1 MILKKH
7 LNIKNMPKKNL
18 NKIPKDIIEKI
29 SRIDS
34 GNIIVGGAKKFKAE
48 YLSSGKLSHLNIVLN
63 GSGLVFPAS
72 IVPPEEQGK
81 YSSRNIYGYE
91 EIRRDLPKETH
102 YNSVE
107 SPNYGDSYNGTHTVN
122 LPYEKY
128 PRDFHSPK
136 ELEIFINCENPRSG
150 LQEYIITFQVQEI
163 INKDDANFDSNLLE
177 NLNILQENVGFC
189 DVKSADI
196 PMEENTKSLNVSW
209 EILPPGTADEAVERI
224 FHGRTPTQQQ
234 KDTTKERY
242 DFFQSLKPKS
252 FVFGQSGFRRYF
264 GALLEDNL
272 VVFENIEYGNAVYIL
287 FDNWEELSKLTR
299 LDLMSGRFGD
309 SFERVIHSSGWKGN
323 VRTIIA
329 HRREL
334 IS

>member
-1 MILKKH
+1 
-7 LNIKNMPKKNL
+7 MPKKNL
-18 NKIPKDIIEKI
+18 NKIPKDIIAKI
-29 SRIDS
+29 SRIDN
-34 GNIIVGGAKKFKAE
+34 GNIIVGCAKKFKAD
-48 YLSSGKLSHLNIVLN
+48 YLLSGGLNHLGIFLN
-63 GSGLVFPAS
+63 DSGLTFPAS
-72 IVPPEEQGK
+72 IIPSAEKGK
-81 YSSRNIYGYE
+81 YSGRNIYGYE
-91 EIRRDLPKETH
+91 EIRKDLPKETH

-136 ELEIFINCENPRSG
+136 ELEILINCENTRPG
-150 LQEYIITFQVQEI
+150 LQEYVITFQVQEI
-163 INKDDANFDSNLLE
+163 INKEDESFNANLLE
-177 NLNILQENVGFC
+177 NLNILQENIGFC
-189 DVKSADI
+189 DIESADTPI
-196 PMEENTKSLNVSW
+196 EEYAKSLHVSW
-209 EILPPGTADEAVERI
+209 EILPPGTADEAIERI
-224 FHGRTPTQQQ
+224 FRGKTPTQQQ

-242 DFFQSLKPKS
+242 DFFQLLKPKS

-287 FDNWEELSKLTR
+287 YDNWEELSKLTR

-309 SFERVIHSSGWKGN
+309 SFERVIHSSGWKGK
-323 VRTIIA
+323 VKTIIA

-334 IS
+334 RS